1 MISAQRA
8 ILIILVVAVCTFA
21 TRVLPFLFFGGN
33 RGVPRAVNYLG
44 KILPPA
50 IMATLVI
57 YCLKGISLL
66 QAPHGAPEL
75 LAVALV
81 AILHV
86 WKRNNLLSIGLGTV
100 FYMFLIQVVFV

>member
-66 QAPHGAPEL
+66 RAPHGAPEL
-75 LAVALV
+75 LATAVVA
-81 AILHV
+81 ALHG
-86 WKRNNLLSIGLGTV
+86 WKRNVLLSIAGGTAV
-100 FYMFLIQVVFV
+100 YMLLVQVVFA

>member
-8 ILIILVVAVCTFA
+8 ILIILLVAVCTFA

-66 QAPHGAPEL
+66 RAPHGAPEL